1 MYLLLKHLHLTFVG
15 LALIAFVARGIW
27 MFMNSAMLDKKWVK
41 ILPHIINTLML
52 LSGIGLAVFL
62 HLSPGNQPWLLVKII
77 ALVIYIIIGVAA
89 FKVPNAL
96 ARKIL
101 WIDALIVFAFI
112 VSVAITKDPMGFF
125 H

>member
-96 ARKIL
+96 ARKVL